1 MRNEGRGL
9 ARRKERSPLRSFAGL
24 ESLTLPL
31 RYGEVAGLTVPSKTQ
46 RAEEGRSLRSSRS
59 NLWRACWAEG
69 WPKMTFWQENYGFIK
84 EVYDTRYDLT
94 SLFEVTLTKAQSI
107 NCSGMPRWQ
116 NGWTTWKWPLQR
128 FFGIWICFYCSV
140 MIQGNYWWKMNKYK
154 GIFIQST
161 LNSLVTSFP

>member
-59 NLWRACWAEG
+59 NLWRACWAEE

-128 FFGIWICFYCSV
+128 FFGFVFIAVLWFRAIIAEKWI
-140 MIQGNYWWKMNKYK
+140 NNKR
-154 GIFIQST
+154 IFIQT
-161 LNSLVTSFP
+161 ILNSLVTSFP

>member
-59 NLWRACWAEG
+59 NLWRACWAEE

-94 SLFEVTLTKAQSI
+94 SLFTFIHNKAQSTFLKLFRYAKMTEWMDNVEMAI
-107 NCSGMPRWQ
+107 A
-116 NGWTTWKWPLQR
+116 KVL
-128 FFGIWICFYCSV
+128 WICFYCSV
-140 MIQGNYWWKMNKYK
+140 MIQGNYCWKMNNYK
-154 GIFIQST
+154 AFLSNQ
-161 LNSLVTSFP
+161 F